1 YDAERDNTYRDVK
14 DLLTLAKSQQN
25 IMGMFRGSI
34 LPKAKEALDL
44 TSTDYQGGTTDYVT
58 LITAWR
64 EVLQI
69 ELQVAQVESDLGKS
83 LASLER
89 AVGVQL
95 NEHPPAP
102 DRPATTELGAA
113 PLPPPPAAGG
123 PFERREEPGP
133 KE

>member
-1 YDAERDNTYRDVK
+1 
-14 DLLTLAKSQQN
+14 L
-25 IMGMFRGSI
+25 FRGSI

-44 TSTDYQGGTTDYVT
+44 TSSDYQGGTTDYVT

-64 EVLQI
+64 EVLQV

-89 AVGVQL
+89 AVGVEI

-102 DRPATTELGAA
+102 IAPELISAEPAS
-113 PLPPPPAAGG
+113 LPPAPPAEGS
-123 PFERREEPGP
+123 PFGRHEEPVP
-133 KE
+133 NR